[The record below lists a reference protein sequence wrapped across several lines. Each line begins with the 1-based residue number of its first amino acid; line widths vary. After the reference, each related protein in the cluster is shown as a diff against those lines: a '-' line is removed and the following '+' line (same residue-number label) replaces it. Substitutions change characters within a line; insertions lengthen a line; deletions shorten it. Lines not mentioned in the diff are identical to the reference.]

1 MNIVILNLYYLS
13 TRFLNIIFL
22 MVYLSIFFVSFLAAT
37 ILPFS
42 SEIGLASLF
51 KVGVHNNI
59 LLLIFASF
67 GNILGSCI
75 NWLLGIYSR
84 KFEKKKWFPFD
95 KKKIIRAS
103 NWFEK
108 YGKWSLLFSWVPI
121 IGDPITFVAGTM
133 KTNFKIFLLLVSI
146 GKILRYFF
154 VFIIFI

>member
-1 MNIVILNLYYLS
+1 
-13 TRFLNIIFL
+13 

-37 ILPFS
+37 IIPFS
-42 SEIGLASLF
+42 SEIGLASLLSF
-51 KVGVHNNI
+51 GIHNNI

-67 GNILGSCI
+67 GNILGSCV
-75 NWLLGIYSR
+75 NWLLGNFLR

-103 NWFEK
+103 NWFDK

>member
-1 MNIVILNLYYLS
+1 
-13 TRFLNIIFL
+13 

-42 SEIGLASLF
+42 SEVGLASLF

-84 KFEKKKWFPFD
+84 KFEKKKWCPFD
-95 KKKIIRAS
+95 KKKIIRES
-103 NWFEK
+103 NWFKK